1 MLVLHPGW
9 LTCPVDIL
17 GLYQQLH
24 RGDLDAPLPI
34 LPSLQRI
41 HQPITTRQL
50 TALTRDEL
58 ASVVAPSLATLHY
71 CSTFSQDPTRQ
82 TGRNFASMAVDA
94 TCMGIVLSEAMPGA
108 FLQCLSLNLLDHTVK
123 EHNPGLAKIIVRAS
137 PYASKALLWPL
148 WQVLHSS
155 CLSSCVSLLQ
165 TCWCLLAWRRCSSTS
180 CSGGSQNKQQG
191 MNREGKCPS
200 RDHA

>member
-1 MLVLHPGW
+1 M
-9 LTCPVDIL
+9 DIL

-41 HQPITTRQL
+41 QQPITTRQL
-50 TALTRDEL
+50 TALSRDEL
-58 ASVVAPSLATLHY
+58 ASVVAPSLASLHY
-71 CSTFSQDPTRQ
+71 CAAFSQDATRQ

-123 EHNPGLAKIIVRAS
+123 EHNPGLAKITVSAFS
-137 PYASKALLWPL
+137 FATKT
-148 WQVLHSS
+148 
-155 CLSSCVSLLQ
+155 LSID
-165 TCWCLLAWRRCSSTS
+165 A
-180 CSGGSQNKQQG
+180 
-191 MNREGKCPS
+191 GKS
-200 RDHA
+200 